1 MIADSTPYQALES
14 HTLFSCLNDNELDQ
28 IKAQIKLI
36 ELNSSDTLF
45 SQNQDANTFYFV
57 ISGKV
62 KLFRI
67 APSGNEKV
75 IEIIQANETIAEALM
90 FMEEKRFPVTA
101 EALEKTSVLAIRSSV
116 YYEILKNRSE
126 LCFHIMGSLCIRL
139 HQRLQ
144 EIERLS
150 LQNATDR
157 LIHYLLTHT
166 PDSAENG
173 YELTLDIPKRI
184 LASRLSMLP
193 ETFSRVLH
201 KLGNEQ
207 IIDVHSRTIV
217 ISDVKK
223 LKDYYQFSE

>member
-1 MIADSTPYQALES
+1 MIPNSASFQALAS
-14 HTLFSCLNDNELDQ
+14 HTLFSCLNDDELGQVNANSKEID
-28 IKAQIKLI
+28 
-36 ELNSSDTLF
+36 LNSGETLF
-45 SQNQDANTFYFV
+45 SQDQDANFFYFV
-57 ISGKV
+57 VTGKM

-75 IEIIQANETIAEALM
+75 IEIIQTKETFAEALM
-90 FMEEKRFPVTA
+90 FMDEKRYPVTA
-101 EALEKTSVLAIRSSV
+101 EALEKTRLLSIRSAT
-116 YYEILKNRSE
+116 YYQILQNRSE
-126 LCFHIMGSLCIRL
+126 LCFRIMGSLCIRL

-166 PDSAENG
+166 PESAENG

-207 IIDVHSRTIV
+207 IIDVNSRTIV
-217 ISDVKK
+217 ISNVKK
-223 LKDYYQFSE
+223 LRDYYQFSE